1 MRTSAKRWLPSSSA
15 SRHGTFA
22 ATAIVDALKG
32 RIANYKV
39 PKRVFVVDDLP
50 RNAMGKVQKN
60 VLRERYKAIRSAR
73 AATLSRHPSGAAA
86 K

>member
-1 MRTSAKRWLPSSSA
+1 MGEAVVAVVVA
-15 SRHGTFA
+15 SRGTVLT
-22 ATAIVDALKG
+22 ATAIVDALKS

-60 VLRERYKAIRSAR
+60 VLRERYKASFKV
-73 AATLSRHPSGAAA
+73 PSERVAA

>member
-1 MRTSAKRWLPSSSA
+1 MSDFGEAVIAVVVANADAAHSATS
-15 SRHGTFA
+15 
-22 ATAIVDALKG
+22 IVEALKG

-39 PKRVFVVDDLP
+39 PKRVFVVDALP

-60 VLRERYKAIRSAR
+60 ILRERYKESLR
-73 AATLSRHPSGAAA
+73 AGS